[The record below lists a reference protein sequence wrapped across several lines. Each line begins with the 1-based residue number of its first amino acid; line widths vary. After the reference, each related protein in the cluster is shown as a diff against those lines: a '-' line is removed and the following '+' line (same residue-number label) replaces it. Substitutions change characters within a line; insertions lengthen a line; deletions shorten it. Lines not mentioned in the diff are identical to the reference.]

1 MQTALNMK
9 QHSNKF
15 LMTNFYFLAWILIG
29 GISAIGSVVCLGF
42 FSLFAIL
49 HVAMQLQ
56 RKEIM
61 VSYPRAIFLKGVTAS
76 VAGNLGLQ
84 AHYQISSHS
93 ITKSFTFSDNQF
105 GWDNF
110 GGSRVH
116 HRPQECSIRVTN
128 GSLLLLTGTFTLISF
143 FMKYT

>member
-1 MQTALNMK
+1 M
-9 QHSNKF
+9 
-15 LMTNFYFLAWILIG
+15 
-29 GISAIGSVVCLGF
+29 VCLGF

-76 VAGNLGLQ
+76 VAGNLGLK
-84 AHYQISSHS
+84 AHNQNYFHLE
-93 ITKSFTFSDNQF
+93 TKFSAFSVNQF

-110 GGSRVH
+110 GGS
-116 HRPQECSIRVTN
+116 
-128 GSLLLLTGTFTLISF
+128 
-143 FMKYT
+143 